1 MMGTAMSSRTVGV
14 VTGAG
19 RGMGLA
25 CARRMVETVDTLVV
39 VDRDAASLQGVSD
52 ELGAQA
58 EIMPLAVDVADRAAV
73 AQLALVAEHG
83 ELRAVAHAAGVSPT
97 MATWRTIVD
106 VDLIGTALVVDA
118 LTPFVT
124 TGTAAVCFASMAAH
138 LLIPNGDAAGDAVLD
153 DPLSPGFLD
162 ALAGAVGPSIED
174 PGVAYAW
181 AKRGVQ
187 RLVRRTAVPWGRRG
201 GRICSI
207 SPGMIDTP
215 QGRQEADAQPA
226 MAVLLEHT
234 PLGREGTAEELA
246 AVVAFVV
253 SDAASFM
260 TGTDLLVDGG
270 VCAAIEGFG
279 GIPA

>member
-1 MMGTAMSSRTVGV
+1 MKRGTVGV

-25 CARRMVETVDTLVV
+25 CARRIAETVDTLVL
-39 VDRDAASLQGVSD
+39 VDRDIASLGVVSD

-58 EIMPLAVDVADRAAV
+58 EIVPLAIDVADRVAV
-73 AQLALVAEHG
+73 ERLALVGEHG
-83 ELRAVAHAAGVSPT
+83 ELRSVAHAAGVSPT
-97 MATWRTIVD
+97 MATWHTILD
-106 VDLIGTALVVDA
+106 VDLVGTAHVIDA
-118 LTPFVT
+118 ITPFVT
-124 TGTAAVCFASMAAH
+124 AGTAAVCFASMAAH
-138 LLIPNGDAAGDAVLD
+138 LLIRNGDAAADAALD
-153 DPLSPGFLD
+153 DPRTPEFVD

-187 RLVRRTAVPWGRRG
+187 RLVRRVAVPWGRRG

-215 QGRQEADAQPA
+215 QGRQEASAQPA
-226 MAVLLEHT
+226 MAVLLEQT

-246 AVVAFVV
+246 AVVEFLV
-253 SDAASFM
+253 SDAASFI
-260 TGTDLLVDGG
+260 TGTDVLVDGG
-270 VCAAIEGFG
+270 VCAAVDGLG
-279 GIPA
+279 RVSA

>member
-1 MMGTAMSSRTVGV
+1 MSSRTVGV

-39 VDRDAASLQGVSD
+39 VDRDDASLQGVSD

-58 EIMPLAVDVADRAAV
+58 EILPLCVDVADRAAV
-73 AQLALVAEHG
+73 ARLALVAEHG

-97 MATWRTIVD
+97 MATWRTVLD

-138 LLIPNGDAAGDAVLD
+138 LMIPDGASAGDAVLD
-153 DPLSPGFLD
+153 DPLDPGFFD
-162 ALAGAVGPSIED
+162 ALAAAVGPSIED
-174 PGVAYAW
+174 SGVAYAW

-187 RLVRRTAVPWGRRG
+187 RLVRRVAVPWGQRG
-201 GRICSI
+201 ARICSI

-246 AVVAFVV
+246 AVVAFVL

-270 VCAAIEGFG
+270 VCAAIEAFG
-279 GIPA
+279 GISA

>member
-1 MMGTAMSSRTVGV
+1 MNRGTVGV

-25 CARRMVETVDTLVV
+25 CARRIAATVDTLVL
-39 VDRDAASLQGVSD
+39 VDRDAANLDGVSD
-52 ELGAQA
+52 ELSAHA
-58 EIMPLAVDVADRAAV
+58 EIVPLAVDVADRAAV
-73 AQLALVAEHG
+73 AQLELVGEHG
-83 ELRAVAHAAGVSPT
+83 ELRGVAHAAGVSPT
-97 MATWRTIVD
+97 MANWRTVVD
-106 VDLIGTALVVDA
+106 VDLVGTAHVIDA

-124 TGTAAVCFASMAAH
+124 AGTAAVCFASMAAH
-138 LLIPNGDAAGDAVLD
+138 LLIREGGGAGDAALD
-153 DPLSPGFLD
+153 DPRSPDFFD
-162 ALAGAVGPSIED
+162 ALAAAVGPSIED

-181 AKRGVQ
+181 AKRGVH
-187 RLVRRTAVPWGRRG
+187 RLVRRTAVQWGQRG

-226 MAVLLEHT
+226 MTMMLEHT
-234 PLGREGTAEELA
+234 PLGRFGTAEELA

-253 SDAASFM
+253 SDEASFL

-270 VCAAIEGFG
+270 VCAAIEGLT
-279 GIPA
+279 

>member
-1 MMGTAMSSRTVGV
+1 MSSRTVGV

-39 VDRDAASLQGVSD
+39 VDRDVASLQGVSD

-58 EIMPLAVDVADRAAV
+58 EIVPLAVDVADRAAV
-73 AQLALVAEHG
+73 AQLGLVAEHG

-97 MATWRTIVD
+97 MATWQTILE
-106 VDLIGTALVVDA
+106 VDLIGTALVIDA
-118 LTPFVT
+118 LSPFVT
-124 TGTAAVCFASMAAH
+124 EGTAAVCFASMAAH
-138 LLIPNGDAAGDAVLD
+138 LMAANADAAVDAVLD
-153 DPLSPGFLD
+153 DPLDEGFLD
-162 ALAGAVGPSIED
+162 ALARAVGPGIED
-174 PGVAYAW
+174 SGLAYAW

-201 GRICSI
+201 ARICSI

-215 QGRQEADAQPA
+215 QGRQEAEAQPA
-226 MAVLLEHT
+226 MAVMLEHT
-234 PLGREGTAEELA
+234 PLGRFGTAEELA

-270 VCAAIEGFG
+270 VCAAVEGFS
-279 GIPA
+279 GIPT

>member
-1 MMGTAMSSRTVGV
+1 
-14 VTGAG
+14 
-19 RGMGLA
+19 
-25 CARRMVETVDTLVV
+25 MVETVDTLVV
-39 VDRDAASLQGVSD
+39 VDRDDAGLHGVAD
-52 ELGAQA
+52 ELGARA
-58 EIMPLAVDVADRAAV
+58 EILPLSIDVADRAAV

-97 MATWRTIVD
+97 MATWRTIMD
-106 VDLIGTALVVDA
+106 VDLIGTALVIDA

-138 LLIPNGDAAGDAVLD
+138 LMVPNGDPAADAVLD
-153 DPLSPGFLD
+153 DPLRPEFLD
-162 ALAGAVGPSIED
+162 ALAGVVGPSIED

-187 RLVRRTAVPWGRRG
+187 RLVRRVAVPWGRRG
-201 GRICSI
+201 ARICSI

-246 AVVAFVV
+246 AVVVFVL

-270 VCAAIEGFG
+270 VCAAIEAFG
-279 GIPA
+279 GISA